1 MTTRNKRKLAALN
14 KENCEEHP
22 RSNLAQN
29 SSAPRPQEDYIT
41 QVSEEIEGRVTKR
54 LSKEFNRTENRI
66 LGALARLDDFL
77 MNPLLPGGSGT
88 TPEPTRNASGINQGT
103 NEDDSQND
111 FHPEASLFHGQ
122 REQNSGTER
131 DYDMVTGATETNRNR
146 HDMVTG
152 ATEMNRNRHDMVT
165 RVHRER
171 VYGHD
176 IVTGAT
182 QQIGN
187 CHDLTGVHEEVTY
200 CSPSTS
206 SVKRKKNH
214 STSQPQ
220 FRSENTPATIEA
232 DQILLALQQ
241 LANNNNSANFHNN
254 INRISKLPKSL
265 TTTMPTFDGK
275 SVKFELFEDLFQTSL
290 KTYNQLTEDDRINYF
305 HSLMREDALQTF
317 KNIIGPARENLEEI
331 LAVFRRKYVKP
342 QSMAAAK
349 HKFQKLVFNPANQKL
364 VDFLDE
370 LQKLAKDAFGIAA
383 HAIIEQFI
391 YAKMPPHLK
400 KSINQAHLENGTYEQ
415 IVTHLERE
423 LELNGLEAPDELP
436 INNVSQ
442 QPTNTNADRP
452 KPTCHHC
459 KKPGHYRNQ
468 CRLLKKQ
475 REQTENN
482 QNNPGNKDSAANTS
496 NPNSNVNN
504 TNNNKNSNK
513 AERKP
518 ETVYP
523 PCETCG
529 KTNHSADRCYVGAN
543 AANRPLPWKSKP
555 EGQSGHHQQDAQ
567 NSITGCVLATAQHL
581 N

>member
-29 SSAPRPQEDYIT
+29 SSAPRSQEEYIT
-41 QVSEEIEGRVTKR
+41 QVSEDIEGRVTKR
-54 LSKEFNRTENRI
+54 LSKEFSRTENRI

-77 MNPLLPGGSGT
+77 MNPLLPGYSGT
-88 TPEPTRNASGINQGT
+88 TPEATRSALGNNQGT
-103 NEDDSQND
+103 NEDDSQID
-111 FHPEASLFHGQ
+111 PHPEAGLFDGHTTG
-122 REQNSGTER
+122 NVGTEE
-131 DYDMVTGATETNRNR
+131 G

-152 ATEMNRNRHDMVT
+152 ATEQTRNRRDT
-165 RVHRER
+165 
-171 VYGHD
+171 
-176 IVTGAT
+176 VTGET
-182 QQIGN
+182 EQHRN
-187 CHDLTGVHEEVTY
+187 CNDMTGIHEEVTD

-206 SVKRKKNH
+206 SGKQKKNR

-241 LANNNNSANFHNN
+241 KFCELHNN
-254 INRISKLPKSL
+254 INKISKLPKSL

-275 SVKFELFEDLFQTSL
+275 TEKFELFEDLFETSL
-290 KTYNQLTEDDRINYF
+290 KIHNQLTEDERINYF
-305 HSLMREDALQTF
+305 HSPIRGVALQTF
-317 KNIIGPARENLEEI
+317 RNINGPTRENLGEI

-342 QSMAAAK
+342 QSMATAK

-370 LQKLAKDAFGIAA
+370 LQELAKNAFGIAA

-391 YAKMPPHLK
+391 YAKKPPHLK
-400 KSINQAHLENGTYEQ
+400 KSQNQAQLENGTYEQ

-482 QNNPGNKDSAANTS
+482 LNNPGNKNSDANTS
-496 NPNSNVNN
+496 NPNSNA
-504 TNNNKNSNK
+504 NNNNNNRNNNRAVK
-513 AERKP
+513 KP
-518 ETVYP
+518 KTVYP
-523 PCETCG
+523 PCRHVEKQT
-529 KTNHSADRCYVGAN
+529 TPQRNATLEPMQPIDR
-543 AANRPLPWKSKP
+543 LPGIKDRKDKIRYQREP
-555 EGQSGHHQQDAQ
+555 IKVIQMKLPKLQP
-567 NSITGCVLATAQHL
+567 NI
-581 N
+581 